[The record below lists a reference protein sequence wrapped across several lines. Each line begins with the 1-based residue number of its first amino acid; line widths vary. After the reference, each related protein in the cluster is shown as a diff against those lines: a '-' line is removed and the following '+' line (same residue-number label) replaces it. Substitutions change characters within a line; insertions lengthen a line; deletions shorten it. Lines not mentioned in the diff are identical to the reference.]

1 MPQPK
6 TPARESSL
14 PAPGPFHLRVLGIVL
29 AGGKGTR
36 LFPLTRERAKP
47 AVPFGGKY
55 RIVDFVLSNFIN
67 SGINSIYVL
76 TQFRSQSLLQH
87 LSEGWQFGGLL
98 KSHFI
103 INVPAQMRSHN
114 ESWYQGTAD
123 AIFQN
128 INLIEQSDPHLVAIF
143 GADHIYRMN
152 VASMIDFHRA
162 KQAEVTVAAIPV
174 PREQAREF
182 GVIETSED
190 GRIMAFHEKKA
201 DAPTIPGDPTRVY
214 ASMGNYIFSTPTL
227 LRLLADDAKQSGSH
241 HDFGMDIL
249 PKLAGN
255 APIYAYNFE
264 ANRIPG
270 EPEDSVPYWRDVGT
284 IEAYYEANM
293 DLNQVKPAL
302 NLYNREW
309 PVRSTGYPDPPAKFV
324 FDEDNRR
331 GEALDS
337 IVSGGCILS
346 GGLVRKSVLG
356 RGVRVHT
363 GALVEGCVIMDNCDI
378 GRHAKVRR
386 AILDKNVRI
395 PADATGGLRSRSR
408 PRSRMARDRIRH
420 RRHWPRTQ
428 HRARWPRCS
437 RRECASRNFTYF
449 PALSS
454 HSRPDSDSVILITR
468 GCEAPD

>member
-1 MPQPK
+1 LPK
-6 TPARESSL
+6 NMIPERESASAVEGAL
-14 PAPGPFHLRVLGIVL
+14 PLQVLGIVL

-55 RIVDFVLSNFIN
+55 RIIDFVLSNLVN
-67 SGINSIYVL
+67 SGIYSIYVL

-103 INVPAQMRSHN
+103 INVPAQMRSEN
-114 ESWYQGTAD
+114 ETWYQGTAD

-128 INLIEQSDPHLVAIF
+128 INLVEQSDPHVVAIF
-143 GADHIYRMN
+143 GGDHIYRMN
-152 VASMIDFHRA
+152 IASMIDFHTA
-162 KQAEVTVAAIPV
+162 KHAEVTVAANPFA
-174 PREQAREF
+174 REYAGEF
-182 GVIETSED
+182 GVIEANEE
-190 GRIMAFHEKKA
+190 GRILAFHEKNPN
-201 DAPTIPGDPTRVY
+201 APTMPGDPNRVY
-214 ASMGNYIFSTPTL
+214 ASMGNYIFSTRTL
-227 LRLLADDAKQSGSH
+227 LDLLKVDAKDPNSH

-264 ANRIPG
+264 TNRIPG
-270 EPEDSVPYWRDVGT
+270 EAEDSIPYWRDVGT
-284 IEAYYEANM
+284 IDAYYEANM
-293 DLNQVKPAL
+293 DLNHIKPEL

-309 PVRSTGYPDPPAKFV
+309 PVRSTSYQDPPAKFA

-331 GEALDS
+331 GQALNS

-346 GGLVRKSVLG
+346 GGLVRNSVLG

-363 GALVEGCVIMDNCDI
+363 SALVEGCVIMDNCDI
-378 GRHAKVRR
+378 GRSAKVRR

-395 PADATGGLRSRSR
+395 PEDTLIGYDLDAD
-408 PRSRMARDRIRH
+408 
-420 RRHWPRTQ
+420 
-428 HRARWPRCS
+428 RARGWHVTDS
-437 RRECASRNFTYF
+437 GIVVIGREHSTVPVAALFT
-449 PALSS
+449 
-454 HSRPDSDSVILITR
+454 
-468 GCEAPD
+468 